1 MMRSIYRQ
9 CVCGALAMGLAAAWL
24 SSTAEAQTGI
34 YLEGKLGASFL
45 NADDMQNTT
54 NVANPATVNIKD
66 ESATVFAIGA
76 SAGYNWMPQFHVPV
90 RTDLEYMY
98 RTALNYAPNPTFTNA
113 AVPSKTDGDLNSQTI
128 MANAYW
134 DIVTWNGL
142 TPFIG
147 AGLGVAI
154 NSTDTDGTV
163 IATGVKKNYDQTR
176 TYFAWSIGAGVSYAL
191 DANWSATLGYRYMD
205 LGKAG
210 FGDSNPADAEITSK
224 DVYTHEAMLGIRY
237 QF

>member
-1 MMRSIYRQ
+1 MKHRKFVHCACIA
-9 CVCGALAMGLAAAWL
+9 GAIGFAAAWL
-24 SSTAEAQTGI
+24 PSSAHAEAGI
-34 YLEGKLGASFL
+34 YIEGKLGASFL

-54 NVANPATVNIKD
+54 NAANLATVNVKD

-76 SAGYNWMPQFHVPV
+76 SAGYNWMPRFQVPI

-113 AVPSKTDGDLNSQTI
+113 ATPSKTDADLNSQTL

-134 DIVTWNGL
+134 DVATWNGF
-142 TPFIG
+142 TPFVG
-147 AGLGVAI
+147 GGLGIAI

-163 IATGVKKNYDQTR
+163 LATGVKKNYDQTR
-176 TYFAWSIGAGVSYAL
+176 TYFAWSIGVGVSYAL
-191 DANWSATLGYRYMD
+191 DSNWSATLGYRFID

-210 FGDSNPADAEITSK
+210 FGDSNPAEAEITAK
-224 DVYTHEAMLGIRY
+224 DVYTHEALFGIRY